1 MKDIQAFQQFG
12 KKSGKTARIAT
23 TNNCVIYTR
32 VSSKDQ
38 RDNFSLSL
46 QIKLCS
52 EYTERYNFNVLGA
65 FGGDYESAKTDE
77 RKEFKRM
84 FDFIKKSRQ
93 KISYIVVYKLDRFSR
108 TGPNAIYLKDQ
119 LQGQGIYIL
128 SVSEPSD
135 PTTITGTFQQD
146 IQLVVGKY
154 DNAQRRE
161 RTIACMIQRLES
173 GLWCGPVPIGYN
185 QTRKGKES
193 IITINETGKL
203 IRKAFEWK
211 AYDGLSN
218 VQILEQLRKL
228 GLKIYK
234 QRLTEIL
241 RNPFYCG
248 LMSHSL
254 LNGRVLEGK
263 HPALISK
270 ETFLAVNRVLETI
283 PQGWNVTYENN
294 EIPLKRFMKCDKCG
308 KNMRGYLVKAKNIHY
323 YKCGTIGCCTNV
335 NANHVHEQFATL
347 LRPFGLD
354 EKYVPLVKYQ
364 LEETFNEINQ
374 GLFDTIRLL
383 RGKATEINKK
393 IERLEDRY
401 IDEELD
407 KELYHKHRDKLRKE
421 EAEIHEEL
429 EKLEQQ
435 ASNFDGCID
444 TAVSIASQLDRLWIE
459 SEYNMKQKLQNLVF
473 PEGINYDKENRQ
485 CRTGRVNWIFEIIA
499 CISKNIK
506 NKKTEQ
512 SDGLSDLSG
521 LVARTG
527 IEPVTSGL

>member
-1 MKDIQAFQQFG
+1 MKDLHLFQQFG
-12 KKSGKTARIAT
+12 KKARKSFRIAT

-38 RDNFSLSL
+38 RDNFSLPL
-46 QIKLCS
+46 QDKVCS
-52 EYTERYNFNVLGA
+52 EYAARYNFNVLEK

-84 FDFIKKSRQ
+84 FNFIKKSRQ
-93 KISYIVVYKLDRFSR
+93 KISYIIVYKLDRFSR

-119 LQGQGIYIL
+119 LQEQGIYIL

-161 RTIACMIQRLES
+161 RTIACMIERMES
-173 GLWCGPVPIGYN
+173 GLWCGPVPTGYD

-193 IITINETGKL
+193 VITINETGKL
-203 IRKAFEWK
+203 IKKAFEWK
-211 AYDGLSN
+211 AYEGLSN
-218 VQILEQLRKL
+218 TRIIERLARL
-228 GLKIYK
+228 GLKLPK
-234 QRLTEIL
+234 QRLTDMF

-248 LMSHSL
+248 LMSHAL

-263 HPALISK
+263 HPALVSK
-270 ETFLAVNRVLETI
+270 EVFLLVNNVLETL
-283 PQGWNVTYENN
+283 PQGWNVVFENN

-323 YKCGTIGCCTNV
+323 YKCGTIGCCANV
-335 NANHVHEQFATL
+335 NANHAHEQFVTL
-347 LRPFGLD
+347 LKPFGLD
-354 EKYVPLVKYQ
+354 EKYVSIVKDQ
-364 LEETFNEINQ
+364 LEQTFNEINH
-374 GLFDTIRLL
+374 GLYENIRLL
-383 RGKATEINKK
+383 KGKVTEIKKK

-401 IDEELD
+401 VDEELD
-407 KELYHKHRDKLRKE
+407 KELYNKHHVRLCKE

-429 EKLEQQ
+429 EKLEQKT
-435 ASNFDGCID
+435 SNFDDCIE
-444 TAVSIASQLDRLWIE
+444 TAVVIASRLDKLWIE
-459 SEYNMKQKLQNLVF
+459 SNYNMKQKLQNTVF

-485 CRTGRVNWIFEIIA
+485 CRTGRVNLIFEIIA
-499 CISKNIK
+499 CISRNIR

-512 SDGLSDLSG
+512 SNGLSDLSG
-521 LVARTG
+521 LVARRG
-527 IEPVTSGL
+527 IEPLFPE